1 MTKDF
6 YDHMKEEQEL
16 LNLSYRESLRQ
27 KEERMAVWDPKDK
40 PAVFSQIKK
49 AINSPVS
56 GFKKMTWVIVPG
68 ILIVFYFFI
77 FFLLLS
83 GCAYFQKE
91 KEPEEKEFIC
101 KKIDCGN
108 ENIDE
113 KVEEEKNVI
122 ACIKLLPECND

>member
-1 MTKDF
+1 MMD
-6 YDHMKEEQEL
+6 
-16 LNLSYRESLRQ
+16 
-27 KEERMAVWDPKDK
+27 VWDPKDK
-40 PAVFSQIKK
+40 TTVFCQIKK
-49 AINSPVS
+49 LINTPVS
-56 GFKKMTWVIVPG
+56 GFKRRTRVIVWPIF
-68 ILIVFYFFI
+68 ILFYIFI

-91 KEPEEKEFIC
+91 KEPAEKEFIC
-101 KKIDCGN
+101 KKIDCGD

>member
-1 MTKDF
+1 
-6 YDHMKEEQEL
+6 
-16 LNLSYRESLRQ
+16 
-27 KEERMAVWDPKDK
+27 MAVWTYDKETAEFREIKRPKK
-40 PAVFSQIKK
+40 
-49 AINSPVS
+49 SPLA
-56 GFKKMTWVIVPG
+56 GFKQITRVIVWP

-77 FFLLLS
+77 FFLVLS

-122 ACIKLLPECND
+122 ACIKLLPECNDG

>member
-1 MTKDF
+1 MMD
-6 YDHMKEEQEL
+6 
-16 LNLSYRESLRQ
+16 
-27 KEERMAVWDPKDK
+27 VWDPKDK
-40 PAVFSQIKK
+40 TTVFCQIKK
-49 AINSPVS
+49 LINTPVS
-56 GFKKMTWVIVPG
+56 GFKMMTRVIVWPIF
-68 ILIVFYFFI
+68 ILFYFFI